1 MVPPRKPFMVVF
13 LASFVVSG
21 AILWIIP
28 YEEASLLE
36 PSFYWKWL
44 VAIGVIAAVA
54 SQRTSLTFSDCVTAA
69 GFGPAAADLA
79 RIVVESSLNPTR
91 HDMWPF
97 EIIVSLCIGGIAAL
111 AGAGAVFTTKKFRK
125 RTQQDT

>member
-1 MVPPRKPFMVVF
+1 MVPPRKPVMVGF
-13 LASFVVSG
+13 RASFVVSG

-44 VAIGVIAAVA
+44 VPIGVIAAVA
-54 SQRTSLTFSDCVTAA
+54 AQRTSLTFSDCVTAA

-79 RIVVESSLNPTR
+79 RIVVESSLDPTKP
-91 HDMWPF
+91 DLWPF
-97 EIIVSLCIGGIAAL
+97 LIFFLL
-111 AGAGAVFTTKKFRK
+111 FF
-125 RTQQDT
+125 